1 LFNVSS
7 GYILYG
13 PFAEQYI
20 MKEGS
25 KQMSYIDWIITIVP
39 VCMILFL
46 GWYVRRYITGV
57 SDYTVAGRVCHR
69 YVLSAGDMAA
79 GLGLVTLVA
88 YVEVHYKTGFALTFW
103 QTLAIPLGIMLGLTG
118 YCTYRFRETRAMSMG
133 QFLEM
138 RYSRRLRIF
147 SCFLRSIAEMM
158 ANVIMPALAAR
169 FFIYYLGLP
178 EYIVLA
184 GFTIPT
190 FMVVVTIT
198 LSLAL
203 YLIYIGGQLSIV
215 VTDAM
220 QSIFFFPTIIVF
232 IIFVLTKFSWSTE
245 IVDAMSNRV
254 AKESFLNPFDISELR
269 DFNVFMLLVTFGGM
283 LLHRAS
289 GYTGGQS
296 AAKSAHEAKMASILS
311 TWRGA
316 FTTVF
321 YVVIAIMII
330 TIMNHKNYAGEAK
343 VIRDK
348 ISTHIANELIS
359 DPSERSRFIDKIKAI
374 PEQKRTRGVDAP
386 FSQTDNPDEI
396 YFQAAQESFGLDGKG
411 SSKTQQFKT
420 IFRQLMLPAAMKE
433 ILPTGLAGLF
443 CMLILLFILSTD
455 DSRIYSAS
463 STLVQDCVVPFYKTG
478 KLSPEKHIFYIR
490 LMSIVVVIFFLLGSL
505 FMAQLDYINLFIN
518 VMYGMWLGGCG
529 PMIIFGLYSRFGTTA
544 GAWCSL
550 LAGMSINLSGI
561 LLQRNWAA
569 HIYPWL
575 ERHELVEPVGRMLE
589 AMSAPLSPYVVW
601 KMNRLKFPVNSYE
614 IYVIAMLTSLGLY
627 CTVSYLTCKEPFNLE
642 RMLHRGKYAIEGE
655 KKIKVEWSF
664 RNVFTKIIGITPE
677 YTTGDKIIAY
687 SVFCYAIIY
696 RFGITFLL
704 VAIASIFYK
713 FSIDF
718 WGNYFLVTF
727 LIVPGTVAFI
737 TAFWFGI
744 GALIDLKK
752 LFRDLANRKANPL
765 DNGMVDG
772 HVAVAEKLLM
782 EKIESK

>member
-1 LFNVSS
+1 
-7 GYILYG
+7 
-13 PFAEQYI
+13 
-20 MKEGS
+20 
-25 KQMSYIDWIITIVP
+25 MSFIDWLITIVP
-39 VCMILFL
+39 LCMILFL
-46 GWYVRRYITGV
+46 AWYVRRYITGV
-57 SDYTVAGRVCHR
+57 SDYTVAGRVCRR

-103 QTLAIPLGIMLGLTG
+103 QTLSIPLGIMLGLTG

-138 RYSRRLRIF
+138 RYSRKLRIF

-178 EYIVLA
+178 EHIMVM
-184 GFTIPT
+184 GVSIPT
-190 FMVVVTIT
+190 FMIVVTIT
-198 LSLAL
+198 LLLAL
-203 YLIYIGGQLSIV
+203 YLICVGGQLSII

-232 IIFVLTKFSWSTE
+232 IVFVLTKFSWSTE
-245 IVDAMSNRV
+245 IVDVMSNRV
-254 AKESFLNPFDISELR
+254 PKESFMNPFDISGLR
-269 DFNVFMLLVTFGGM
+269 DFNAFMLLVTFGGM

-316 FTTVF
+316 FTSVF

-330 TIMNHKNYAGEAK
+330 TVMHHNNYARNAK
-343 VIRDK
+343 LIRDK
-348 ISTHIANELIS
+348 ISTHIAQELIPNS
-359 DPSERSRFIDKIKAI
+359 GERSKFIEKIKAI

-396 YFQAAQESFGLDGKG
+396 YFKTAQSSFGLDGQG

-433 ILPTGLAGLF
+433 MLPTGLVGLF

-463 STLVQDCVVPFYKTG
+463 STLVQDCVVPFYKAG
-478 KLSPEKHIFYIR
+478 ELSPEKHIFYIR
-490 LMSIVVVIFFLLGSL
+490 LMSVGVVVFFMFGSV
-505 FMAQLDYINLFIN
+505 FMSQLDYINLFIN

-575 ERHELVEPVGRMLE
+575 ERNNLVEPVGRALE
-589 AMSAPLSPYVVW
+589 AISSPLSPYVVW

-614 IYVIAMLTSLGLY
+614 IYVIAMVTSLVIY
-627 CTVSYLTCKEPFNLE
+627 CTVSYLTCKEPFNLD

-655 KKIKVEWSF
+655 KKIKVEWSL
-664 RNVFTKIIGITPE
+664 RTVFSKILGITPE
-677 YTTGDKIIAY
+677 YTKGDKIIAY
-687 SVFCYAIIY
+687 SVFIYAVIY
-696 RFGITFLL
+696 RFGVTFLL

-713 FSIDF
+713 FSTDF

-727 LIVPGTVAFI
+727 LIIPGIAAFI
-737 TAFWFGI
+737 TAIWFGI
-744 GALIDLKK
+744 GAVIDLKN
-752 LFRDLANRKANPL
+752 LFRDLSNRKANPL
-765 DNGMVDG
+765 DNGMVEG
-772 HVAVAEKLLM
+772 NVSVAEKQFIN
-782 EKIESK
+782 KIESK